1 MDEIKKLLSDGLY
14 DSKDWRASNTV
25 ERIEWLIS
33 MLESKNEEIDMWL
46 GQLAWAHND
55 RDRLREDR
63 DRMASLAIDNAKDT
77 ERAIR
82 LREALK
88 KIMDPDNFENI
99 FEIAETALK
108 ENE

>member
-1 MDEIKKLLSDGLY
+1 
-14 DSKDWRASNTV
+14 
-25 ERIEWLIS
+25 

-46 GQLAWAHND
+46 EQLEWARVD
-55 RDRLREDR
+55 RDRCDRLREDR

-77 ERAIR
+77 ARAIL

-108 ENE
+108 ESE